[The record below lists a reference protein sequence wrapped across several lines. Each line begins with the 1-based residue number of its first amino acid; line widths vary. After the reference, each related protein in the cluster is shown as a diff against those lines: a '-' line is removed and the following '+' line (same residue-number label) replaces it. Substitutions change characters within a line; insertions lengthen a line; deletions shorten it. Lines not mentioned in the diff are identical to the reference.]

1 MQNKLLLSLWLLGGA
16 LYLGGTIF
24 FAHAILGAGSRT
36 TELTADKGLTTTA
49 ARRTPRREARAP
61 QCAAGQKVPA
71 ARRSAGRLKTDCG
84 RCGSEPTGAD
94 ETAALAA
101 DWTGREEAADSD
113 SAPQLPTADA
123 GAQPTGDADSPEGR
137 GLGEAAT
144 PEASPDQGQ
153 AEWAQVVAAAADVH
167 AQPSAES
174 PSIYALPAGRQ
185 VRVLTHDNGWA
196 QVQDVASGGTGWV
209 EARALAPVGAPGG
222 QDRGYGNQY
231 DDAYAD
237 DNGQDDWRW
246 RRRHRQGGIG
256 DFVRR
261 ALGGGW

>member
-24 FAHAILGAGSRT
+24 FAHAILGPGSRT

-49 ARRTPRREARAP
+49 AIAAPETQCPPASAAAAATP
-61 QCAAGQKVPA
+61 VPA
-71 ARRSAGRLKTDCG
+71 QSAAKSAENGAADAA
-84 RCGSEPTGAD
+84 SEPK
-94 ETAALAA
+94 EPVRTAAVA
-101 DWTGREEAADSD
+101 DGQEAQEAADGD

-123 GAQPTGDADSPEGR
+123 GAQPTGDADSPDGR
-137 GLGEAAT
+137 GLGETAT
-144 PEASPDQGQ
+144 PEADQGQ

-167 AQPSAES
+167 AQPSAEA

-185 VRVLTHDNGWA
+185 VRVLTHENGWT

-209 EARALAPVGAPGG
+209 EARALAPIGAPGG

>member
-36 TELTADKGLTTTA
+36 TELTANKGLTTTA
-49 ARRTPRREARAP
+49 AIAAPETQCPPASAAAAETP
-61 QCAAGQKVPA
+61 VPA
-71 ARRSAGRLKTDCG
+71 QGEAKAAENGTADAA
-84 RCGSEPTGAD
+84 SEPK
-94 ETAALAA
+94 EPVRTAAVGQEA
-101 DWTGREEAADSD
+101 EETTDGD

-123 GAQPTGDADSPEGR
+123 GAQPTGDADSPDGR

-144 PEASPDQGQ
+144 PEADHQGQ
-153 AEWAQVVAAAADVH
+153 AEWAQVVATAADVH
-167 AQPSAES
+167 AQPSAEA

-185 VRVLTHDNGWA
+185 VRVLTHENGWT

-209 EARALAPVGAPGG
+209 EARALAPIGAPGG

-237 DNGQDDWRW
+237 DNDQDDWRW

>member
-1 MQNKLLLSLWLLGGA
+1 MQNKLLLTLWLLGGV

-49 ARRTPRREARAP
+49 AVAAP
-61 QCAAGQKVPA
+61 ETQCAPASVAAAETPVPA
-71 ARRSAGRLKTDCG
+71 QSEAKAAENGTADAA
-84 RCGSEPTGAD
+84 SEPK
-94 ETAALAA
+94 EPVRTAAVA
-101 DWTGREEAADSD
+101 DGQGAQEAAD
-113 SAPQLPTADA
+113 
-123 GAQPTGDADSPEGR
+123 GDAAPPLPMGD
-137 GLGEAAT
+137 AASQ
-144 PEASPDQGQ
+144 PSEDAASPDGGEPWASAPDATQDQNQ
-153 AEWAQVVAAAADVH
+153 AEWAQVVASAADVR
-167 AQPSAES
+167 AQPSVDA

-185 VRVLTHDNGWA
+185 VRVLTHENGWT

-209 EARALAPVGAPGG
+209 DARALAPVGAPGG
-222 QDRGYGNQY
+222 PERGYGNQY

-246 RRRHRQGGIG
+246 RRRHRQSGFG